1 MKVLL
6 SAIAYMMIGGVM
18 VSIVNNG
25 IFKECGYRVPVD
37 EAINASPYW
46 PAIIAY
52 VAVSTDSSPFRC
64 SKSEL

>member
-18 VSIVNNG
+18 VSIANNG

-37 EAINASPYW
+37 EAIKASVYW
-46 PAIIAY
+46 PSIIGY
-52 VAVSTDSSPFRC
+52 SIVTSDD
-64 SKSEL
+64 KSIECKK